1 MNYQEM
7 TTGYSFKNPEM
18 IIAGSALIVSL
29 ITAFVSIY
37 SAFIDRAYARASVW
51 PRVEIQRSYND
62 SRSFFY
68 YIVSN
73 KGTGP
78 AVIKHARLSFDNK
91 AVKSWPDYLKMR
103 SGRTVGHVQSHIGSI
118 VLSSG
123 ESTKPLEL
131 HDTEVAKLLAD
142 QDNLQIELCY
152 CSIYDECW
160 TVQRDNNPTPIA
172 QCTIE
177 DKERF
182 LQ

>member
-1 MNYQEM
+1 M
-7 TTGYSFKNPEM
+7 TTAYSFKNPEM
-18 IIAGSALIVSL
+18 MIAGSALIVSL

-51 PRVEIQRSYND
+51 PRIEIHRSYND
-62 SRSFFY
+62 SKSHFSY
-68 YIVSN
+68 SVSN

-78 AVIKHARLSFDNK
+78 AAIKYARLSYDNK
-91 AVKSWPDYLKMR
+91 AVKSWPDYLQQR
-103 SGRTVGHVQSHIGSI
+103 SGRTVSHVQSHIGSV
-118 VLSSG
+118 VLSAG
-123 ESTKPLEL
+123 ESTKPMEL
-131 HDTEVAKLLAD
+131 RDAEVAKLLAD
-142 QDNLQIELCY
+142 KDNLQIELCY

-160 TVQRDNNPTPIA
+160 TVNRTNNPTPVA

>member
-1 MNYQEM
+1 M

-37 SAFIDRAYARASVW
+37 SASIDRAYARASVW
-51 PRVEIQRSYND
+51 PRVEIHRSYND

-68 YIVSN
+68 YVVSN

-78 AVIKHARLSFDNK
+78 AVVKHARLSYDNK
-91 AVKSWPDYLKMR
+91 VVKSWPDYLQLR
-103 SGRTVGHVQSHIGSI
+103 SGRTVGHVQSQIGSI
-118 VLSSG
+118 VLSAG
-123 ESTKPLEL
+123 EFTKPMEL
-131 HDTEVAKLLAD
+131 RDAEVAKLLAD

-160 TVQRDNNPTPIA
+160 MVNRANNPIPVA